1 MESTRKQIVLGILA
15 HVDSGKTTL
24 SEAMLY
30 RAGVTRR
37 LGRVDHKDAFL
48 DTDAL
53 EKARGITIFSKQ
65 ALLTAGDT
73 DIALLDT
80 PGHVDF
86 STETER
92 TLQVLDYAVLVVSG
106 TDGVQSHTETLW
118 RLLRRYHVPT
128 FVFVNKMD
136 LPGMERQE
144 LLAQLNRRLGEGFVD
159 FGVEQAGRDEALA
172 LCDENLMDRMLD
184 AGQLQDA
191 DLIPAIARR
200 HVFPCWFGA
209 ALKLEGVDALLDG
222 LDRYTRPAPALEAF
236 GAKVFKVSQDEQGAR
251 LTWLRVTGGEL
262 KVKAQLTGEA
272 DGEPWAE
279 KANQLRL
286 YSGAKY
292 TLAEAIGPGQVC
304 AVTGLTKARP
314 GEGLGAERDS
324 DLPVLEPV
332 LSYQVLLPEG
342 ADVHAALGKLHRLEE
357 EEPQLHVVWN
367 ETLGEIH
374 VQLMGEIQ
382 LEVLKSL
389 LAERYGLEVSF
400 GPGGILYKETITEAM
415 EGVGHYEPLR
425 HYAEVHL
432 LLEPLPRGSGLELA
446 AACPQDM
453 LDGNWQRLVLTH
465 LAEKPHLGVLT
476 GSPITD
482 VRITLVAGRA
492 HLKHTEGGD
501 FRQATY
507 RAVRQGLMEAE
518 SILLEP
524 WYDFRLELPPEQV
537 GRALSDLQRMGGQ
550 AGTPETAGA
559 LSVLTGSAP
568 VAGLRDYGREV
579 AAYTRGRGRLS
590 CTAGGYAP
598 CHNADEVIAALGY
611 DPERDVDNPA
621 DSVFCAHG
629 AGYNVKWSEVKAHAH
644 VGSGLRLGA
653 EPPPPEEAA
662 PVRPRSVS
670 YAASLEQDK
679 ELQAIFERT
688 YGKVERGAFRPQ
700 PKPARTSLDDRK
712 YSIQAQKQGPEYLLA
727 DGYNLI
733 FAWEELKAVARDNLD
748 AARQMLME
756 VLSNYQGF
764 KQNIVI
770 LVFDAYRVPRSVQDV
785 TKYHNIYVV
794 YTKEAETADTYIER
808 ATYEIGRHHRVR
820 VATSDG
826 AEQLI
831 ILGHGALRLSAS
843 AFKAEVEQATG
854 QISAILAANNRSAPS
869 QPVAAALERAR
880 RRQEDKP

>member
-73 DIALLDT
+73 DITLLDT

-159 FGVEQAGRDEALA
+159 FGAEQADRDEALA

-272 DGEPWAE
+272 DGELWAE

-292 TLAEAIGPGQVC
+292 TLTEAIGPGQVC

-382 LEVLKSL
+382 LEVLRSL
-389 LAERYGLEVSF
+389 LAERFGLEVEF
-400 GPGGILYKETITEAM
+400 GPGGILYKETITEPM

-432 LLEPLPRGSGLELA
+432 KLEPLPRGSGMQFA
-446 AACPQDM
+446 ADCREEV
-453 LDGNWQRLVLTH
+453 LDKNWQRLVLTH
-465 LAEKPHLGVLT
+465 LEEKQHLGVLT
-476 GSPITD
+476 GSPLTD
-482 VRITLVAGRA
+482 VKITLIAGRA

-507 RAVRQGLMEAE
+507 RAVRQGLMLAK
-518 SILLEP
+518 SQLLEP
-524 WYDFRLELPPEQV
+524 WYAFRLEVPAENIGRAMSDIQRMEGAFDPPES
-537 GRALSDLQRMGGQ
+537 GE
-550 AGTPETAGA
+550 ETA
-559 LSVLTGSAP
+559 VLTGFAP
-568 VAGLRDYGREV
+568 VSTMRSYPMEV
-579 AAYTRGRGRLS
+579 VSYTRGRGHLS
-590 CTAGGYAP
+590 LTLDGYRP
-598 CHNADEVIAALGY
+598 CHNAQEVIAAIGY
-611 DPERDVDNPA
+611 EPEHDLDNPA

-629 AGYNVKWSEVKAHAH
+629 AGFVVPWDQVRSHMH
-644 VGSGLRLGA
+644 VDSGWGKSTR
-653 EPPPPEEAA
+653 PEQEAA
-662 PVRPRSVS
+662 VPQRRAMA
-670 YAASLEQDK
+670 YRATLEEDA
-679 ELQAIFERT
+679 ELLKIFERT
-688 YGKVERGAFRPQ
+688 YGPIKRDPLAAFRPV
-700 PKPARTSLDDRK
+700 
-712 YSIQAQKQGPEYLLA
+712 QKRERPDFAAEQWEIAPEYLLV
-727 DGYNLI
+727 DGYNII
-733 FAWEELKAVARDNLD
+733 FAWDELNALSKESLD
-748 AARQMLME
+748 AARHKLMDI
-756 VLSNYQGF
+756 LCNYQGF
-764 KQNIVI
+764 QKCVLI
-770 LVFDAYRVPRSVQDV
+770 LVFDAYRVPGSPGSIEQ
-785 TKYHNIYVV
+785 YHNIHVV
-794 YTKEAETADTYIER
+794 YTKEAETADMFIER
-808 ATYEIGRHHRVR
+808 VTHEIGRNRRVR

-826 AEQLI
+826 MEQII
-831 ILGHGALRLSAS
+831 ILGHGALR
-843 AFKAEVEQATG
+843 
-854 QISAILAANNRSAPS
+854 ISARMFHEEVKNVEKQIR
-869 QPVAAALERAR
+869 ALVQGEA
-880 RRQEDKP
+880 

>member
-73 DIALLDT
+73 DITLLDT

-159 FGVEQAGRDEALA
+159 FGAEQADRDEALA

-200 HVFPCWFGA
+200 HAFPCWFGA

-292 TLAEAIGPGQVC
+292 TLTEAIGPGQVC

-342 ADVHAALGKLHRLEE
+342 ADMHAALGKLHRLEE

-367 ETLGEIH
+367 ETLGEIR

-382 LEVLKSL
+382 LEVLRSL
-389 LAERYGLEVSF
+389 LAERFGLEVEF
-400 GPGGILYKETITEAM
+400 GPGGILYKETITEPM

-432 LLEPLPRGSGLELA
+432 KLEPLPRGSGMQFA
-446 AACPQDM
+446 ADCREEV
-453 LDGNWQRLVLTH
+453 LDKNWQRLVLTH
-465 LAEKPHLGVLT
+465 LEEKQHLGVLT
-476 GSPITD
+476 GSPLTD
-482 VRITLVAGRA
+482 VKITLIAGRA

-507 RAVRQGLMEAE
+507 RAVRQGLMLAK
-518 SILLEP
+518 SQLLEP
-524 WYDFRLELPPEQV
+524 WYAFRLEVPAENIGRAMSDIQRMEGTFDPPES
-537 GRALSDLQRMGGQ
+537 GE
-550 AGTPETAGA
+550 ETA
-559 LSVLTGSAP
+559 VLTGFAP
-568 VAGLRDYGREV
+568 VSTMRSYPMEV
-579 AAYTRGRGRLS
+579 VSYTRGRGHLS
-590 CTAGGYAP
+590 LTLDGYRP
-598 CHNADEVIAALGY
+598 CHNAQEVIAAIGY
-611 DPERDVDNPA
+611 EPEHDLDNPA

-629 AGYNVKWSEVKAHAH
+629 AGFVVPWDQVRSHMH
-644 VGSGLRLGA
+644 VDSGWGKSTR
-653 EPPPPEEAA
+653 PEQEAA
-662 PVRPRSVS
+662 VPQRRAMA
-670 YAASLEQDK
+670 YRATLEEDA
-679 ELQAIFERT
+679 ELLKIFERT
-688 YGKVERGAFRPQ
+688 YGPIKRDPLAAFRPV
-700 PKPARTSLDDRK
+700 
-712 YSIQAQKQGPEYLLA
+712 QKRERPDFAAEQWEIAPEYLLV
-727 DGYNLI
+727 DGYNII
-733 FAWEELKAVARDNLD
+733 FAWDELNALSKESLD
-748 AARQMLME
+748 AARHKLMDI
-756 VLSNYQGF
+756 LCNYQGF
-764 KQNIVI
+764 QKCVLI
-770 LVFDAYRVPRSVQDV
+770 LVFDAYRVPGSPGSIEQ
-785 TKYHNIYVV
+785 YHNIHVV
-794 YTKEAETADTYIER
+794 YTKEAETADMFIER
-808 ATYEIGRHHRVR
+808 VTHEIGRNRRVR

-826 AEQLI
+826 MEQII
-831 ILGHGALRLSAS
+831 ILGHGALRVSARM
-843 AFKAEVEQATG
+843 FHEEVQNVEKH
-854 QISAILAANNRSAPS
+854 IR
-869 QPVAAALERAR
+869 ALVQGEA
-880 RRQEDKP
+880 

>member
-73 DIALLDT
+73 DITLLDT

-118 RLLRRYHVPT
+118 RLLRRYRVPT

-159 FGVEQAGRDEALA
+159 FGAEQADRDEALA

-292 TLAEAIGPGQVC
+292 TLTEAIGPGQVC

-382 LEVLKSL
+382 LEVLRSL
-389 LAERYGLEVSF
+389 LAERFGLEVEF
-400 GPGGILYKETITEAM
+400 GPGGILYKETITEPM

-432 LLEPLPRGSGLELA
+432 KLEPLPRGSGMQFA
-446 AACPQDM
+446 ADCREEV
-453 LDGNWQRLVLTH
+453 LDKNWQRLVLTH
-465 LAEKPHLGVLT
+465 LEEKQHLGVLT
-476 GSPITD
+476 GSPLTD
-482 VRITLVAGRA
+482 VKITLIAGRA

-507 RAVRQGLMEAE
+507 RAVRQGLMLAK
-518 SILLEP
+518 SQLLEP
-524 WYDFRLELPPEQV
+524 WYAFRLEVPAENIGRAMSDIQRMEGTFDPPES
-537 GRALSDLQRMGGQ
+537 GE
-550 AGTPETAGA
+550 ETA
-559 LSVLTGSAP
+559 VLTGFAP
-568 VAGLRDYGREV
+568 VSTMRSYPMEV
-579 AAYTRGRGRLS
+579 VSYTRGRGHLS
-590 CTAGGYAP
+590 LTLDGYRP
-598 CHNADEVIAALGY
+598 CHNAQEVIAAISY
-611 DPERDVDNPA
+611 EPEHDLDNPA

-629 AGYNVKWSEVKAHAH
+629 AGFVVPWDQVRSHMH
-644 VGSGLRLGA
+644 VDSGWGKSTR
-653 EPPPPEEAA
+653 PEQEAA
-662 PVRPRSVS
+662 VPQRRAMA
-670 YAASLEQDK
+670 YRATLEEDA
-679 ELQAIFERT
+679 ELLKIFERT
-688 YGKVERGAFRPQ
+688 YGPIKRDPLAAFRPV
-700 PKPARTSLDDRK
+700 
-712 YSIQAQKQGPEYLLA
+712 QKRERPDFAAEQWEIAPEYLLV
-727 DGYNLI
+727 DGYNII
-733 FAWEELKAVARDNLD
+733 FAWDELNALSKESLD
-748 AARQMLME
+748 AARHKLMDI
-756 VLSNYQGF
+756 LCNYQGF
-764 KQNIVI
+764 QKCVLI
-770 LVFDAYRVPRSVQDV
+770 LVFDAYRVPGSPGSIEQ
-785 TKYHNIYVV
+785 YHNIHVV
-794 YTKEAETADTYIER
+794 YTKEAETADMFIER
-808 ATYEIGRHHRVR
+808 VTHEIGRNRRVR

-826 AEQLI
+826 MEQII
-831 ILGHGALRLSAS
+831 ILGHGALRVSARM
-843 AFKAEVEQATG
+843 FHEEVQNVEK
-854 QISAILAANNRSAPS
+854 QIR
-869 QPVAAALERAR
+869 ALVQGEA
-880 RRQEDKP
+880 

>member
-73 DIALLDT
+73 DITLLDT

-159 FGVEQAGRDEALA
+159 FGAEQADRDEALA

-342 ADVHAALGKLHRLEE
+342 TDVHAALGKLHRLEE

-382 LEVLKSL
+382 LEVLRSL
-389 LAERYGLEVSF
+389 LAERFGLAVEF
-400 GPGGILYKETITEAM
+400 GPGGILYKETITEPM

-432 LLEPLPRGSGLELA
+432 KLEPLPRGSGMQFA
-446 AACPQDM
+446 ADCREEV
-453 LDGNWQRLVLTH
+453 LDKNWQRLVLTH
-465 LAEKPHLGVLT
+465 LEEKQHLGVLT
-476 GSPITD
+476 GSPLTD
-482 VRITLVAGRA
+482 VKITLIAGRA

-507 RAVRQGLMEAE
+507 RAVRQGLMLAK
-518 SILLEP
+518 SQLLEP
-524 WYDFRLELPPEQV
+524 WYAFRLEVPAENIGRAMSDIQRMEGAFDPPES
-537 GRALSDLQRMGGQ
+537 GE
-550 AGTPETAGA
+550 ETA
-559 LSVLTGSAP
+559 VLTGFAP
-568 VAGLRDYGREV
+568 VSTMRSYPMEV
-579 AAYTRGRGRLS
+579 VSYTRGRGHLS
-590 CTAGGYAP
+590 LTLDGYRP
-598 CHNADEVIAALGY
+598 CHNAQEVIAAIGY
-611 DPERDVDNPA
+611 EPEHDLDNPA

-629 AGYNVKWSEVKAHAH
+629 AGFVVPWDQVRSHMH
-644 VGSGLRLGA
+644 VDSGWGKSTR
-653 EPPPPEEAA
+653 PEQEAA
-662 PVRPRSVS
+662 VPQRRAMA
-670 YAASLEQDK
+670 YRATLEEDA
-679 ELQAIFERT
+679 ELLKIFERT
-688 YGKVERGAFRPQ
+688 YGPIKRDPLAAFRPV
-700 PKPARTSLDDRK
+700 
-712 YSIQAQKQGPEYLLA
+712 QKRERPDFAAEQWEIAPEYLLV
-727 DGYNLI
+727 DGYNII
-733 FAWEELKAVARDNLD
+733 FAWDELNALSKESLD
-748 AARQMLME
+748 AARHKLMDI
-756 VLSNYQGF
+756 LCNYQGF
-764 KQNIVI
+764 QKCVLI
-770 LVFDAYRVPRSVQDV
+770 LVFDAYRVPGSPGSIEQ
-785 TKYHNIYVV
+785 YHNIHVV
-794 YTKEAETADTYIER
+794 YTKEAETADMFIER
-808 ATYEIGRHHRVR
+808 VTHEIGRNRRVR

-826 AEQLI
+826 MEQII
-831 ILGHGALRLSAS
+831 ILGHGALRVSARM
-843 AFKAEVEQATG
+843 FHEEVQNVEK
-854 QISAILAANNRSAPS
+854 QIR
-869 QPVAAALERAR
+869 ALVQGEA
-880 RRQEDKP
+880 

>member
-73 DIALLDT
+73 DITLLDT

-159 FGVEQAGRDEALA
+159 FGAEQADRDEALA

-184 AGQLQDA
+184 AGQLQDS

-292 TLAEAIGPGQVC
+292 TLTEAIGPGQVC

-382 LEVLKSL
+382 LEVLRSL
-389 LAERYGLEVSF
+389 LAERFGLEVEF
-400 GPGGILYKETITEAM
+400 GPGGILYKETITEPM

-432 LLEPLPRGSGLELA
+432 KLEPLPRGSGMQFA
-446 AACPQDM
+446 ADCREEV
-453 LDGNWQRLVLTH
+453 LDKNWQRLVLTH
-465 LAEKPHLGVLT
+465 LEEKQHLGVLT
-476 GSPITD
+476 GSPLTD
-482 VRITLVAGRA
+482 VKITLIAGRA

-507 RAVRQGLMEAE
+507 RAVRQGLMLAK
-518 SILLEP
+518 SQLLEP
-524 WYDFRLELPPEQV
+524 WYAFRLEVPAENIGRAMSDIQRMEGTFDPPES
-537 GRALSDLQRMGGQ
+537 GE
-550 AGTPETAGA
+550 ETA
-559 LSVLTGSAP
+559 VLTGFAP
-568 VAGLRDYGREV
+568 VSTMRSYPMEV
-579 AAYTRGRGRLS
+579 VSYTRGRGHLS
-590 CTAGGYAP
+590 LTLDGYRP
-598 CHNADEVIAALGY
+598 CHNAQEVIAAIGY
-611 DPERDVDNPA
+611 EPEHDLDNPA

-629 AGYNVKWSEVKAHAH
+629 AGFVVPWDQVRSHMH
-644 VGSGLRLGA
+644 VDSGWGKSTR
-653 EPPPPEEAA
+653 PEQEAA
-662 PVRPRSVS
+662 VPQRRAMA
-670 YAASLEQDK
+670 YRATLEEDA
-679 ELQAIFERT
+679 ELLKIFERT
-688 YGKVERGAFRPQ
+688 YGPIKRDPLAAFRPV
-700 PKPARTSLDDRK
+700 
-712 YSIQAQKQGPEYLLA
+712 QKRERPDFAAEQWEIAPEYLLV
-727 DGYNLI
+727 DGYNII
-733 FAWEELKAVARDNLD
+733 FAWDELNALSRESLD
-748 AARQMLME
+748 AARHKLMDI
-756 VLSNYQGF
+756 LCNYQGF
-764 KQNIVI
+764 QKCVLI
-770 LVFDAYRVPRSVQDV
+770 LVFDAYRVPGSPGSIEQ
-785 TKYHNIYVV
+785 YHNIHVV
-794 YTKEAETADTYIER
+794 YTKEAETADMFIER
-808 ATYEIGRHHRVR
+808 VTHEIGRNRRVR

-826 AEQLI
+826 MEQII
-831 ILGHGALRLSAS
+831 ILGHGALRVSARM
-843 AFKAEVEQATG
+843 FHEEVQNVEK
-854 QISAILAANNRSAPS
+854 QIR
-869 QPVAAALERAR
+869 ALVQGEA
-880 RRQEDKP
+880 

>member
-73 DIALLDT
+73 DITLLDT

-159 FGVEQAGRDEALA
+159 FGAEQADRDEALA

-236 GAKVFKVSQDEQGAR
+236 GAKVFKVSQDEQGTR

-292 TLAEAIGPGQVC
+292 TLTEAIGPGQVC
-304 AVTGLTKARP
+304 AVTGMTKARP

-382 LEVLKSL
+382 LEVLRSL
-389 LAERYGLEVSF
+389 LAERFGLEVEF
-400 GPGGILYKETITEAM
+400 GPGGILYKETITEPM

-432 LLEPLPRGSGLELA
+432 KLEPLPRGSGMQFA
-446 AACPQDM
+446 ADCREEV
-453 LDGNWQRLVLTH
+453 LDKNWQRLVLTH
-465 LAEKPHLGVLT
+465 LEEKQHLGVLT
-476 GSPITD
+476 GSPLTD
-482 VRITLVAGRA
+482 VKITLIAGRA

-507 RAVRQGLMEAE
+507 RAVRQGLMLAK
-518 SILLEP
+518 SQLLEP
-524 WYDFRLELPPEQV
+524 WYAFRLEVPAENIGRAMSDIQRMEGTFDPPES
-537 GRALSDLQRMGGQ
+537 GE
-550 AGTPETAGA
+550 ETA
-559 LSVLTGSAP
+559 VLTGFAP
-568 VAGLRDYGREV
+568 VSTMRSYPMEV
-579 AAYTRGRGRLS
+579 VSYTRGRGHLS
-590 CTAGGYAP
+590 LTLDGYRP
-598 CHNADEVIAALGY
+598 CHNAQEVIAAIGY
-611 DPERDVDNPA
+611 EPEHDLDNPA

-629 AGYNVKWSEVKAHAH
+629 AGFVVPWDQVRSHMH
-644 VGSGLRLGA
+644 VDSGWGKSTR
-653 EPPPPEEAA
+653 PEQEAA
-662 PVRPRSVS
+662 VPQRRAMA
-670 YAASLEQDK
+670 YRATLEEDA
-679 ELQAIFERT
+679 ELLKIFERT
-688 YGKVERGAFRPQ
+688 YGPIKRDPLAAFRPV
-700 PKPARTSLDDRK
+700 
-712 YSIQAQKQGPEYLLA
+712 QKRERPDFAAEQWEIAPEYLLV
-727 DGYNLI
+727 DGYNII
-733 FAWEELKAVARDNLD
+733 FAWDELNALSKESLD
-748 AARQMLME
+748 AARHKLMDI
-756 VLSNYQGF
+756 LCNYQGF
-764 KQNIVI
+764 QKCVLI
-770 LVFDAYRVPRSVQDV
+770 LVFDAYRVPGSPGSIEQ
-785 TKYHNIYVV
+785 YHNIHVV
-794 YTKEAETADTYIER
+794 YTKEAETADMFIER
-808 ATYEIGRHHRVR
+808 VTHEIGRNRRVR

-826 AEQLI
+826 MEQII
-831 ILGHGALRLSAS
+831 ILGHGALRVSARM
-843 AFKAEVEQATG
+843 FHEEVQNVEK
-854 QISAILAANNRSAPS
+854 QIR
-869 QPVAAALERAR
+869 ALVQGEA
-880 RRQEDKP
+880 

>member
-30 RAGVTRR
+30 RAGATRR

-73 DIALLDT
+73 DITLLDT

-159 FGVEQAGRDEALA
+159 FGAEQADRDEALA

-292 TLAEAIGPGQVC
+292 TLTEAIGPGQVC

-382 LEVLKSL
+382 LEVLRSL
-389 LAERYGLEVSF
+389 LAERFGLEVEF
-400 GPGGILYKETITEAM
+400 GPGGILYKETITEPM

-432 LLEPLPRGSGLELA
+432 KLEPLPRGSGMQFA
-446 AACPQDM
+446 ADCREEV
-453 LDGNWQRLVLTH
+453 LDKNWQRLVLTH
-465 LAEKPHLGVLT
+465 LEEKQHLGVLT
-476 GSPITD
+476 GSPLTD
-482 VRITLVAGRA
+482 VKITLIAGRA

-507 RAVRQGLMEAE
+507 RAVRQGLMLAK
-518 SILLEP
+518 SQLLEP
-524 WYDFRLELPPEQV
+524 WYTFRLEVPAENIGRAMSDIQRMEGTFDPPES
-537 GRALSDLQRMGGQ
+537 GE
-550 AGTPETAGA
+550 ETA
-559 LSVLTGSAP
+559 VLTGFAP
-568 VAGLRDYGREV
+568 VSTMRSYPMEV
-579 AAYTRGRGRLS
+579 VSYTRGRGHLS
-590 CTAGGYAP
+590 LTLDGYRP
-598 CHNADEVIAALGY
+598 CHNAQEVIAAIGY
-611 DPERDVDNPA
+611 EPEHDLDNPA

-629 AGYNVKWSEVKAHAH
+629 AGFVVPWDQVRSHMH
-644 VGSGLRLGA
+644 VDSGWGKSTR
-653 EPPPPEEAA
+653 PEQEAA
-662 PVRPRSVS
+662 VPQRRAMA
-670 YAASLEQDK
+670 YRATLEEDA
-679 ELQAIFERT
+679 ELLKIFERT
-688 YGKVERGAFRPQ
+688 YGPIKRDPLAAFRPV
-700 PKPARTSLDDRK
+700 
-712 YSIQAQKQGPEYLLA
+712 QKRERPDFAAEQWEIAPEYLLV
-727 DGYNLI
+727 DGYNII
-733 FAWEELKAVARDNLD
+733 FAWDELNALSKESLD
-748 AARQMLME
+748 AARHKLMDI
-756 VLSNYQGF
+756 LCNYQGF
-764 KQNIVI
+764 QKCVLI
-770 LVFDAYRVPRSVQDV
+770 LVFDAYRVPGSPGSIEQ
-785 TKYHNIYVV
+785 YHNIHVV
-794 YTKEAETADTYIER
+794 YTKEAETADMFIER
-808 ATYEIGRHHRVR
+808 VTHEIGRNRRVR

-826 AEQLI
+826 MEQII
-831 ILGHGALRLSAS
+831 ILGHGALRVSARM
-843 AFKAEVEQATG
+843 FHEEVQNVEK
-854 QISAILAANNRSAPS
+854 QIR
-869 QPVAAALERAR
+869 ALVQGEA
-880 RRQEDKP
+880 

>member
-73 DIALLDT
+73 DITLLDT

-159 FGVEQAGRDEALA
+159 FGAEQADRDEALA

-236 GAKVFKVSQDEQGAR
+236 GAKVFKVSQDEQGTR

-382 LEVLKSL
+382 LEVLRSL
-389 LAERYGLEVSF
+389 LAERFGLEVEF
-400 GPGGILYKETITEAM
+400 GPGGILYKETITEPM

-432 LLEPLPRGSGLELA
+432 KLEPLPRGSGMQFA
-446 AACPQDM
+446 ADCREEV
-453 LDGNWQRLVLTH
+453 LDKNWQRLVLTH
-465 LAEKPHLGVLT
+465 LEEKQHLGVLT
-476 GSPITD
+476 GSPLTD
-482 VRITLVAGRA
+482 VKITLIAGRA

-507 RAVRQGLMEAE
+507 RAVRQGLMLAK
-518 SILLEP
+518 SQLLEP
-524 WYDFRLELPPEQV
+524 WYAFRLEVPAENIGRAMSDIQRMEGTFDPPES
-537 GRALSDLQRMGGQ
+537 GE
-550 AGTPETAGA
+550 ETA
-559 LSVLTGSAP
+559 VLTGFAP
-568 VAGLRDYGREV
+568 VSTMRSYPMEV
-579 AAYTRGRGRLS
+579 VSYTRGRGHLS
-590 CTAGGYAP
+590 LTLDGYRP
-598 CHNADEVIAALGY
+598 CHNAQEVIAAIGY
-611 DPERDVDNPA
+611 EPEHDLDNPA

-629 AGYNVKWSEVKAHAH
+629 AGFVVPWDQVRSHMHVDSGWSK
-644 VGSGLRLGA
+644 STR
-653 EPPPPEEAA
+653 PEQEAA
-662 PVRPRSVS
+662 VPQRRAMA
-670 YAASLEQDK
+670 YRATLEEDA
-679 ELQAIFERT
+679 ELLKIFERT
-688 YGKVERGAFRPQ
+688 YGPIKRDPLAAFRPV
-700 PKPARTSLDDRK
+700 
-712 YSIQAQKQGPEYLLA
+712 QKRERPDFAAEQWEIAPEYLLV
-727 DGYNLI
+727 DGYNII
-733 FAWEELKAVARDNLD
+733 FAWDELNALSKESLD
-748 AARQMLME
+748 AARHKLMDI
-756 VLSNYQGF
+756 LCNYQGF
-764 KQNIVI
+764 QKCVLI
-770 LVFDAYRVPRSVQDV
+770 LVFDAYRVPGSPGSIEQ
-785 TKYHNIYVV
+785 YHNIHVV
-794 YTKEAETADTYIER
+794 YTKEAETADMFIER
-808 ATYEIGRHHRVR
+808 VTHEIGRNRRVR

-826 AEQLI
+826 MEQII
-831 ILGHGALRLSAS
+831 ILGHGALRVSARM
-843 AFKAEVEQATG
+843 FHEEVQNVEK
-854 QISAILAANNRSAPS
+854 QIR
-869 QPVAAALERAR
+869 ALVQGEA
-880 RRQEDKP
+880 

>member
-73 DIALLDT
+73 DITLLDT

-159 FGVEQAGRDEALA
+159 FGAEQADRDEALA

-382 LEVLKSL
+382 LEVLRSL
-389 LAERYGLEVSF
+389 LAERFGLAVEF
-400 GPGGILYKETITEAM
+400 GPGGILYKETITEPM

-432 LLEPLPRGSGLELA
+432 KLEPLPRGSGMQFA
-446 AACPQDM
+446 ADCREEV
-453 LDGNWQRLVLTH
+453 LDKNWQRLVLTH
-465 LAEKPHLGVLT
+465 LEEKQHLGVLT
-476 GSPITD
+476 GSPLTD
-482 VRITLVAGRA
+482 VKITLIAGRA

-507 RAVRQGLMEAE
+507 RAVRQGLMLAK
-518 SILLEP
+518 SQLLEP
-524 WYDFRLELPPEQV
+524 WYAFRLEVPAENIGRAMSDIQRMEGTFDPPES
-537 GRALSDLQRMGGQ
+537 GE
-550 AGTPETAGA
+550 ETA
-559 LSVLTGSAP
+559 VLTGFAP
-568 VAGLRDYGREV
+568 VSTMRSYPMEV
-579 AAYTRGRGRLS
+579 VSYTRGRGHLS
-590 CTAGGYAP
+590 LTLDGYRP
-598 CHNADEVIAALGY
+598 CHNAQEVIAAIGY
-611 DPERDVDNPA
+611 EPEHDLDNPA

-629 AGYNVKWSEVKAHAH
+629 AGFVVPWDQVRSHMHVDSGWGKSTRPEQKAA
-644 VGSGLRLGA
+644 VPQRRAMAYRATLEEDA
-653 EPPPPEEAA
+653 E
-662 PVRPRSVS
+662 
-670 YAASLEQDK
+670 LLK
-679 ELQAIFERT
+679 IFERT
-688 YGKVERGAFRPQ
+688 YGPIKRDPLAAFRPV
-700 PKPARTSLDDRK
+700 
-712 YSIQAQKQGPEYLLA
+712 QKRERPDFAAEQWEIAPEYLLV
-727 DGYNLI
+727 DGYNII
-733 FAWEELKAVARDNLD
+733 FAWDELNALSKESLD
-748 AARQMLME
+748 AARHKLMDI
-756 VLSNYQGF
+756 LCNYQGF
-764 KQNIVI
+764 QKCVLI
-770 LVFDAYRVPRSVQDV
+770 LVFDAYRVPGSPGSIEQ
-785 TKYHNIYVV
+785 YHNIHVV
-794 YTKEAETADTYIER
+794 YTKEAETADMFIER
-808 ATYEIGRHHRVR
+808 VTHEIGRNRRVR

-826 AEQLI
+826 MEQII
-831 ILGHGALRLSAS
+831 ILGHGALRVSARM
-843 AFKAEVEQATG
+843 FQEEVRTVEK
-854 QISAILAANNRSAPS
+854 QIRELVQGEA
-869 QPVAAALERAR
+869 
-880 RRQEDKP
+880 

>member
-73 DIALLDT
+73 DITLLDT

-159 FGVEQAGRDEALA
+159 FGAEQADRDEALA

-236 GAKVFKVSQDEQGAR
+236 GAKVFKVSQDEQGVR

-382 LEVLKSL
+382 LEVLRSL
-389 LAERYGLEVSF
+389 LAERFGLAVEF
-400 GPGGILYKETITEAM
+400 GPGGILYKETITEPM

-432 LLEPLPRGSGLELA
+432 KLEPLPRGSGMQFA
-446 AACPQDM
+446 ADCREEV
-453 LDGNWQRLVLTH
+453 LDKNWQRLVLTH
-465 LAEKPHLGVLT
+465 LEEKQHLGVLT
-476 GSPITD
+476 GSPLTD
-482 VRITLVAGRA
+482 VKITLIAGRA

-507 RAVRQGLMEAE
+507 RAVRQGLMLAK
-518 SILLEP
+518 SHLLEP
-524 WYDFRLELPPEQV
+524 WYAFRLEVPAENIGRAMSDIQRMEGSFDPPES
-537 GRALSDLQRMGGQ
+537 GE
-550 AGTPETAGA
+550 ETA
-559 LSVLTGSAP
+559 VLTGFAP
-568 VAGLRDYGREV
+568 VSTMRSYPMEV
-579 AAYTRGRGRLS
+579 VSYTRGRGHLS
-590 CTAGGYAP
+590 LTLDGYRP
-598 CHNADEVIAALGY
+598 CHNAQEVIAAIGY
-611 DPERDVDNPA
+611 EPEHDLDNPA

-629 AGYNVKWSEVKAHAH
+629 AGFVVPWDQVRSHMH
-644 VGSGLRLGA
+644 VDSGWGKSTR
-653 EPPPPEEAA
+653 PEQEAA
-662 PVRPRSVS
+662 VPQRRAMA
-670 YAASLEQDK
+670 YRATLEEDA
-679 ELQAIFERT
+679 ELLKIFERT
-688 YGKVERGAFRPQ
+688 YGPIKRDPLAAFRPV
-700 PKPARTSLDDRK
+700 
-712 YSIQAQKQGPEYLLA
+712 QKRERPDFAAEQWEIAPEYLLV
-727 DGYNLI
+727 DGYNII
-733 FAWEELKAVARDNLD
+733 FAWDELNALSKESLD
-748 AARQMLME
+748 AARHKLMDI
-756 VLSNYQGF
+756 LCNYQGYQ
-764 KQNIVI
+764 KCVLI
-770 LVFDAYRVPRSVQDV
+770 LVFDAYRVPGSPGSIEQ
-785 TKYHNIYVV
+785 YHNIHVV
-794 YTKEAETADTYIER
+794 YTKEAETADMFIER
-808 ATYEIGRHHRVR
+808 VTHEIGRNRRVR

-826 AEQLI
+826 MEQII
-831 ILGHGALRLSAS
+831 ILGHGALRVSARM
-843 AFKAEVEQATG
+843 FHEEVQNVEK
-854 QISAILAANNRSAPS
+854 QIR
-869 QPVAAALERAR
+869 ALVQGEA
-880 RRQEDKP
+880 

>member
-73 DIALLDT
+73 DITLLDT

-159 FGVEQAGRDEALA
+159 FGATQADRDEALA

-184 AGQLQDA
+184 AGLLQDA

-236 GAKVFKVSQDEQGAR
+236 GAKVFKVSQDEQGTR

-292 TLAEAIGPGQVC
+292 TLTEAIGPGQVC

-342 ADVHAALGKLHRLEE
+342 ADMHAALGKLHRLEE

-367 ETLGEIH
+367 EALGEIH

-382 LEVLKSL
+382 LEVLRSL
-389 LAERYGLEVSF
+389 LAERFGLAVEF
-400 GPGGILYKETITEAM
+400 GPGGILYKETITEPM

-432 LLEPLPRGSGLELA
+432 KLEPLPRGSGMQFA
-446 AACPQDM
+446 ADCREEV
-453 LDGNWQRLVLTH
+453 LDKNWQRLVLTH
-465 LAEKPHLGVLT
+465 LEEKQHLGVLT
-476 GSPITD
+476 GSPLTD
-482 VRITLVAGRA
+482 VKITLIAGRA

-507 RAVRQGLMEAE
+507 RAVRQGLMLAK
-518 SILLEP
+518 SQLLEP
-524 WYDFRLELPPEQV
+524 WYAFRLEVPAENIGRAMSDIQRMEGTFDPPES
-537 GRALSDLQRMGGQ
+537 GE
-550 AGTPETAGA
+550 ETA
-559 LSVLTGSAP
+559 VLTGFAP
-568 VAGLRDYGREV
+568 VSTMRSYPMEV
-579 AAYTRGRGRLS
+579 VSYTRGRGHLS
-590 CTAGGYAP
+590 LTLDGYRP
-598 CHNADEVIAALGY
+598 CHNAQEVIAAIGY
-611 DPERDVDNPA
+611 EPEHDLDNPA

-629 AGYNVKWSEVKAHAH
+629 AGFVVPWDQVRSHMH
-644 VGSGLRLGA
+644 VDSGWGKSTRPEQETAVPQRRAMAYRATLEEDA
-653 EPPPPEEAA
+653 E
-662 PVRPRSVS
+662 
-670 YAASLEQDK
+670 LLK
-679 ELQAIFERT
+679 IFERT
-688 YGKVERGAFRPQ
+688 YGPIKRDPLAAFRPV
-700 PKPARTSLDDRK
+700 
-712 YSIQAQKQGPEYLLA
+712 QKRERPDFAAEQWEIAPEYLLV
-727 DGYNLI
+727 DGYNII
-733 FAWEELKAVARDNLD
+733 FAWDELNALSKESLD
-748 AARQMLME
+748 AARHKLMDI
-756 VLSNYQGF
+756 LCNYQGF
-764 KQNIVI
+764 QKCVLI
-770 LVFDAYRVPRSVQDV
+770 LVFDAYRVPGSPGSIEQ
-785 TKYHNIYVV
+785 YHNIHVV
-794 YTKEAETADTYIER
+794 YTKEAETADMFIER
-808 ATYEIGRHHRVR
+808 VTHEIGRNRRVR

-826 AEQLI
+826 MEQII
-831 ILGHGALRLSAS
+831 ILGHGALRVSARM
-843 AFKAEVEQATG
+843 FHEEVQNVEK
-854 QISAILAANNRSAPS
+854 QIR
-869 QPVAAALERAR
+869 ALVQGEA
-880 RRQEDKP
+880 

>member
-73 DIALLDT
+73 DITLLDT

-118 RLLRRYHVPT
+118 RLLRRYRVPT

-159 FGVEQAGRDEALA
+159 FGAEQADRDEALA

-272 DGEPWAE
+272 DGELWAE

-292 TLAEAIGPGQVC
+292 TLTEAIGPGQVC

-382 LEVLKSL
+382 LEVLRSL
-389 LAERYGLEVSF
+389 LAERFGLAVEF
-400 GPGGILYKETITEAM
+400 GPGGILYKETITEPM

-432 LLEPLPRGSGLELA
+432 KLEPLPRGSGMQFA
-446 AACPQDM
+446 ADCREEV
-453 LDGNWQRLVLTH
+453 LDKNWQRLVLTH
-465 LAEKPHLGVLT
+465 LEEKQHLGVLT
-476 GSPITD
+476 GSPLTD
-482 VRITLVAGRA
+482 VKITLIAGRA

-507 RAVRQGLMEAE
+507 RAVRQGLMLAK
-518 SILLEP
+518 SQLLEP
-524 WYDFRLELPPEQV
+524 WYAFRLEVPAENIGRAMSDIQRMEGTFDPPES
-537 GRALSDLQRMGGQ
+537 GE
-550 AGTPETAGA
+550 ETA
-559 LSVLTGSAP
+559 VLTGFAP
-568 VAGLRDYGREV
+568 VSTMRSYPMEV
-579 AAYTRGRGRLS
+579 VSYTRGRGHLS
-590 CTAGGYAP
+590 LTLDGYRP
-598 CHNADEVIAALGY
+598 CHNAQEVIAAIGY
-611 DPERDVDNPA
+611 EPEHDLDNPA

-629 AGYNVKWSEVKAHAH
+629 AGFVVPWDQVRSHMH
-644 VGSGLRLGA
+644 VDSGWGKSTR
-653 EPPPPEEAA
+653 PEQEAA
-662 PVRPRSVS
+662 VPQHRAMAYR
-670 YAASLEQDK
+670 ATLEEDA
-679 ELQAIFERT
+679 ELLKIFERT
-688 YGKVERGAFRPQ
+688 YGPIKRDPLAAFRPV
-700 PKPARTSLDDRK
+700 
-712 YSIQAQKQGPEYLLA
+712 QKRERPDFAAEQWEIAPEYLLV
-727 DGYNLI
+727 DGYNII
-733 FAWEELKAVARDNLD
+733 FAWDELNALSKESLD
-748 AARQMLME
+748 AARHKLMDI
-756 VLSNYQGF
+756 LCNYQGF
-764 KQNIVI
+764 QKCVLI
-770 LVFDAYRVPRSVQDV
+770 LVFDAYRVPGSPGSIEQ
-785 TKYHNIYVV
+785 YHNIHVV
-794 YTKEAETADTYIER
+794 YTKEAETADMFIER
-808 ATYEIGRHHRVR
+808 VTHEIGRNRRVR

-826 AEQLI
+826 MEQII
-831 ILGHGALRLSAS
+831 ILGHGALRVSARM
-843 AFKAEVEQATG
+843 FHEEVQNVEK
-854 QISAILAANNRSAPS
+854 QIR
-869 QPVAAALERAR
+869 ALVQGEA
-880 RRQEDKP
+880 

>member
-73 DIALLDT
+73 DITLLDT

-159 FGVEQAGRDEALA
+159 FGAEQADRDEALA

-367 ETLGEIH
+367 ETLDEIH

-382 LEVLKSL
+382 LEVLRSL
-389 LAERYGLEVSF
+389 LAERFGLEVEF
-400 GPGGILYKETITEAM
+400 GPGGILYKETITEPM

-432 LLEPLPRGSGLELA
+432 KLEPLPRGSGMQFA
-446 AACPQDM
+446 ADCREEV
-453 LDGNWQRLVLTH
+453 LDKNWQRLVLTH
-465 LAEKPHLGVLT
+465 LEEKQHLGVLT
-476 GSPITD
+476 GSPLTD
-482 VRITLVAGRA
+482 VKITLIAGRA

-507 RAVRQGLMEAE
+507 RAVRQGLMLAK
-518 SILLEP
+518 SQLLEP
-524 WYDFRLELPPEQV
+524 WYAFRLEVPAENIGRAMSDIQRMEGTFDPPES
-537 GRALSDLQRMGGQ
+537 GE
-550 AGTPETAGA
+550 ETA
-559 LSVLTGSAP
+559 VLTGFAP
-568 VAGLRDYGREV
+568 VSTMRSYPMEV
-579 AAYTRGRGRLS
+579 VSYTRGRGHLS
-590 CTAGGYAP
+590 LTLDGYRP
-598 CHNADEVIAALGY
+598 CHNAQEVIAAIGY
-611 DPERDVDNPA
+611 EPEHDLDNPA

-629 AGYNVKWSEVKAHAH
+629 AGFVVPWDQVRSHMH
-644 VGSGLRLGA
+644 VDSGWGKSTR
-653 EPPPPEEAA
+653 PEQEAA
-662 PVRPRSVS
+662 VPQRRAMA
-670 YAASLEQDK
+670 YRATLEEDA
-679 ELQAIFERT
+679 ELLKIFERT
-688 YGKVERGAFRPQ
+688 YGPIKRDPLAAFRPV
-700 PKPARTSLDDRK
+700 
-712 YSIQAQKQGPEYLLA
+712 QKRERPDFAAEQWEIAPEYLLV
-727 DGYNLI
+727 DGYNII
-733 FAWEELKAVARDNLD
+733 FSWDELNALSKESLD
-748 AARQMLME
+748 AARHKLMDI
-756 VLSNYQGF
+756 LCNYQGF
-764 KQNIVI
+764 QKCVLI
-770 LVFDAYRVPRSVQDV
+770 LVFDAYRVPGSPGSIEQ
-785 TKYHNIYVV
+785 YHNIHVV
-794 YTKEAETADTYIER
+794 YTKEAETADMFIER
-808 ATYEIGRHHRVR
+808 VTHEIGRNRRVR

-826 AEQLI
+826 MEQII
-831 ILGHGALRLSAS
+831 ILGHGALRVSARM
-843 AFKAEVEQATG
+843 FHEEVQNVEK
-854 QISAILAANNRSAPS
+854 QIR
-869 QPVAAALERAR
+869 ALVQGEA
-880 RRQEDKP
+880 

>member
-73 DIALLDT
+73 DITLLDT

-159 FGVEQAGRDEALA
+159 FGAEQADRDEALA

-272 DGEPWAE
+272 DGESWAE

-292 TLAEAIGPGQVC
+292 TLTEAIGPGQVC

-367 ETLGEIH
+367 EALGEIH

-382 LEVLKSL
+382 LEVLRSL
-389 LAERYGLEVSF
+389 LAERFGLEVEF
-400 GPGGILYKETITEAM
+400 GPGGILYKETITEPM

-432 LLEPLPRGSGLELA
+432 KLEPLPRGSGMQFA
-446 AACPQDM
+446 ADCREEV
-453 LDGNWQRLVLTH
+453 LDKNWQRLVLTH
-465 LAEKPHLGVLT
+465 LEEKQHLGVLT
-476 GSPITD
+476 GSPLTD
-482 VRITLVAGRA
+482 VKITLIAGRA

-507 RAVRQGLMEAE
+507 RAVRQGLMLAK
-518 SILLEP
+518 SQLLEP
-524 WYDFRLELPPEQV
+524 WYAFRLEVPAENIGRAMSDIQRMEGTFDPPES
-537 GRALSDLQRMGGQ
+537 GE
-550 AGTPETAGA
+550 ETA
-559 LSVLTGSAP
+559 VLTGFAP
-568 VAGLRDYGREV
+568 VSTMRSYPMEV
-579 AAYTRGRGRLS
+579 VSYTRGRGHLS
-590 CTAGGYAP
+590 LTLDGYRP
-598 CHNADEVIAALGY
+598 CHNAQEVIAAIGY
-611 DPERDVDNPA
+611 EPEHDLDNPA

-629 AGYNVKWSEVKAHAH
+629 AGFVVPWDQVRSHMH
-644 VGSGLRLGA
+644 VDSGWGKSTR
-653 EPPPPEEAA
+653 PEQEAA
-662 PVRPRSVS
+662 VPQRRAMA
-670 YAASLEQDK
+670 YRATLEEDA
-679 ELQAIFERT
+679 ELLKIFERT
-688 YGKVERGAFRPQ
+688 YGPIKRDPLAAFRPV
-700 PKPARTSLDDRK
+700 
-712 YSIQAQKQGPEYLLA
+712 QKRERPDFAAEQWEIAPEYLLV
-727 DGYNLI
+727 DGYNII
-733 FAWEELKAVARDNLD
+733 FAWDELNALSKESLD
-748 AARQMLME
+748 AARHKLMDI
-756 VLSNYQGF
+756 LCNYQGF
-764 KQNIVI
+764 QKCVLI
-770 LVFDAYRVPRSVQDV
+770 LVFDAYRVPGSPGSIEQ
-785 TKYHNIYVV
+785 YHNIHVV
-794 YTKEAETADTYIER
+794 YTKEAETADMFIER
-808 ATYEIGRHHRVR
+808 VTHEIGRNRRVR

-826 AEQLI
+826 MEQII
-831 ILGHGALRLSAS
+831 ILGHGALRVSARM
-843 AFKAEVEQATG
+843 FHEEVQNVEK
-854 QISAILAANNRSAPS
+854 QIR
-869 QPVAAALERAR
+869 ALVQGEA
-880 RRQEDKP
+880 

>member
-73 DIALLDT
+73 DITLLDT

-159 FGVEQAGRDEALA
+159 FGAEQADRDEALA

-236 GAKVFKVSQDEQGAR
+236 GAKVFKVSQDEQGVR

-382 LEVLKSL
+382 LEVLRSL
-389 LAERYGLEVSF
+389 LAERFGLAVEF
-400 GPGGILYKETITEAM
+400 GPGGILYKETITEPM

-432 LLEPLPRGSGLELA
+432 KLEPLPRGSGMQFA
-446 AACPQDM
+446 ADCREEV
-453 LDGNWQRLVLTH
+453 LDKNWQRLVLTH
-465 LAEKPHLGVLT
+465 LEEKQHLGVLT
-476 GSPITD
+476 GSPLTD
-482 VRITLVAGRA
+482 VKITLIAGRA

-507 RAVRQGLMEAE
+507 RAVRQGLMLAK
-518 SILLEP
+518 SQLLEP
-524 WYDFRLELPPEQV
+524 WYAFRLEVPAENIGRAMSDIQRMEGSFDPPES
-537 GRALSDLQRMGGQ
+537 GE
-550 AGTPETAGA
+550 ETA
-559 LSVLTGSAP
+559 VLTGFAP
-568 VAGLRDYGREV
+568 VSTMRSYPMEV
-579 AAYTRGRGRLS
+579 VSYTRGRGHLS
-590 CTAGGYAP
+590 LTLDGYRP
-598 CHNADEVIAALGY
+598 CHNAQEVIAAIGY
-611 DPERDVDNPA
+611 EPEHDLDNPA

-629 AGYNVKWSEVKAHAH
+629 AGFVVPWDQVRSHMH
-644 VGSGLRLGA
+644 VDSGWGRTTS
-653 EPPPPEEAA
+653 PEQQQAA
-662 PVRPRSVS
+662 PQRRAMA
-670 YAASLEQDK
+670 YRATLEEDA
-679 ELQAIFERT
+679 ELLKIFERT
-688 YGKVERGAFRPQ
+688 YGPIKRDPLAAFRPV
-700 PKPARTSLDDRK
+700 
-712 YSIQAQKQGPEYLLA
+712 QKRERPDFAAEQWEIAPEYLLV
-727 DGYNLI
+727 DGYNII
-733 FAWEELKAVARDNLD
+733 FAWDELNALSKESLD
-748 AARQMLME
+748 AARHKLMDI
-756 VLSNYQGF
+756 LCNYQGYQ
-764 KQNIVI
+764 KCVLI
-770 LVFDAYRVPRSVQDV
+770 LVFDAYRVPGSPGSIEQ
-785 TKYHNIYVV
+785 YHNIHVV
-794 YTKEAETADTYIER
+794 YTKEAETADMFIER
-808 ATYEIGRHHRVR
+808 VTHEIGRNRRVR

-826 AEQLI
+826 MEQII
-831 ILGHGALRLSAS
+831 ILGHGALRVSARM
-843 AFKAEVEQATG
+843 FHEEVQNVEK
-854 QISAILAANNRSAPS
+854 QIR
-869 QPVAAALERAR
+869 ALVQGEA
-880 RRQEDKP
+880 

>member
-73 DIALLDT
+73 DITLLDT

-136 LPGMERQE
+136 LPGPGREA
-144 LLAQLNRRLGEGFVD
+144 LLTQLNRRLGDGFVD
-159 FGVEQAGRDEALA
+159 FGAEQADRDEALA

-292 TLAEAIGPGQVC
+292 TLTEAIGPGQVC

-382 LEVLKSL
+382 LEVLRSL
-389 LAERYGLEVSF
+389 LAERFGLEVEF
-400 GPGGILYKETITEAM
+400 GPGGILYKETITEPM

-432 LLEPLPRGSGLELA
+432 KLEPLPRGSGMQFA
-446 AACPQDM
+446 ADCREEV
-453 LDGNWQRLVLTH
+453 LDKNWQRLVLTH
-465 LAEKPHLGVLT
+465 LEEKQHLGVLT
-476 GSPITD
+476 GSPLTD
-482 VRITLVAGRA
+482 VKITLIAGRA

-507 RAVRQGLMEAE
+507 RAVRQGLMLAK
-518 SILLEP
+518 SQLLEP
-524 WYDFRLELPPEQV
+524 WYAFRLEVPAENIGRAMSDIQRMEGTFDPPES
-537 GRALSDLQRMGGQ
+537 GE
-550 AGTPETAGA
+550 ETA
-559 LSVLTGSAP
+559 VLTGFAP
-568 VAGLRDYGREV
+568 VSTMRSYPMEV
-579 AAYTRGRGRLS
+579 VSYTRGRGHLS
-590 CTAGGYAP
+590 LTLDGYRP
-598 CHNADEVIAALGY
+598 CHNAQEVIAAIGY
-611 DPERDVDNPA
+611 EPEHDLDNPA

-629 AGYNVKWSEVKAHAH
+629 AGFVVPWEQVRSHMH
-644 VGSGLRLGA
+644 VDSGWGKSTR
-653 EPPPPEEAA
+653 PEQEAA
-662 PVRPRSVS
+662 VPQRRAMA
-670 YAASLEQDK
+670 YRATLEEDA
-679 ELQAIFERT
+679 ELLKIFERT
-688 YGKVERGAFRPQ
+688 YGPIKRDPLAAFRPV
-700 PKPARTSLDDRK
+700 
-712 YSIQAQKQGPEYLLA
+712 QKRERPDFAAEQWEIAPEYLLV
-727 DGYNLI
+727 DGYNII
-733 FAWEELKAVARDNLD
+733 FAWDELNALSKESLD
-748 AARQMLME
+748 AARHKLMDI
-756 VLSNYQGF
+756 LCNYQGF
-764 KQNIVI
+764 QKCVLI
-770 LVFDAYRVPRSVQDV
+770 LVFDAYRVPGSPGSIEQ
-785 TKYHNIYVV
+785 YHNIHVV
-794 YTKEAETADTYIER
+794 YTKEAETADMFIER
-808 ATYEIGRHHRVR
+808 VTHEIGRNRRVR

-826 AEQLI
+826 MEQII
-831 ILGHGALRLSAS
+831 ILGHGALRVSARM
-843 AFKAEVEQATG
+843 FHEEVQNVEK
-854 QISAILAANNRSAPS
+854 QIR
-869 QPVAAALERAR
+869 ALVQGEA
-880 RRQEDKP
+880 

>member
-30 RAGVTRR
+30 RAGVIRR

-53 EKARGITIFSKQ
+53 EKERGITIFSKQ

-73 DIALLDT
+73 DITLLDT

-159 FGVEQAGRDEALA
+159 FGAEQADRDEALA

-222 LDRYTRPAPALEAF
+222 LDRYTRSAPALEAF

-382 LEVLKSL
+382 LEVLRSL
-389 LAERYGLEVSF
+389 LAERFGLEVEF
-400 GPGGILYKETITEAM
+400 GPGGILYKETITEPM

-432 LLEPLPRGSGLELA
+432 KLEPLPRGSGMQFA
-446 AACPQDM
+446 ADCREEV
-453 LDGNWQRLVLTH
+453 LDKNWQRLVLTH
-465 LAEKPHLGVLT
+465 LEEKQHLGVLT
-476 GSPITD
+476 GSPLTD
-482 VRITLVAGRA
+482 VKITLIAGRA

-507 RAVRQGLMEAE
+507 RAVRQGLMLAK
-518 SILLEP
+518 SQLLEP
-524 WYDFRLELPPEQV
+524 WYAFRLEVPAENIGRAMSDIQRMEGTFDPPES
-537 GRALSDLQRMGGQ
+537 GE
-550 AGTPETAGA
+550 ETA
-559 LSVLTGSAP
+559 VLTGFAP
-568 VAGLRDYGREV
+568 VSTMRSYPMEV
-579 AAYTRGRGRLS
+579 VSYTRGRGHLS
-590 CTAGGYAP
+590 LTLDGYRP
-598 CHNADEVIAALGY
+598 CHNAQEVIAAIGY
-611 DPERDVDNPA
+611 EPEHDLDNPA

-629 AGYNVKWSEVKAHAH
+629 AGFVVPWDQVRSHMH
-644 VGSGLRLGA
+644 VDSGWGKSTR
-653 EPPPPEEAA
+653 PEQEAA
-662 PVRPRSVS
+662 VPQRRAMA
-670 YAASLEQDK
+670 YRATLEEDA
-679 ELQAIFERT
+679 ELLKIFERT
-688 YGKVERGAFRPQ
+688 YGPIKRDPLAAFRPV
-700 PKPARTSLDDRK
+700 
-712 YSIQAQKQGPEYLLA
+712 QKRERPDFAAEQWEIAPEYLLV
-727 DGYNLI
+727 DGYNII
-733 FAWEELKAVARDNLD
+733 FAWDELNALSKESLD
-748 AARQMLME
+748 AARHKLMDI
-756 VLSNYQGF
+756 LCNYQGF
-764 KQNIVI
+764 QKCVLI
-770 LVFDAYRVPRSVQDV
+770 LVFDAYRVPGSPGSIEQ
-785 TKYHNIYVV
+785 YHNIHVV
-794 YTKEAETADTYIER
+794 YTKEAETADMFIER
-808 ATYEIGRHHRVR
+808 VTHEIGRNRRVR

-826 AEQLI
+826 MEQII
-831 ILGHGALRLSAS
+831 ILGHGALRVSARM
-843 AFKAEVEQATG
+843 FHEEVQNVEK
-854 QISAILAANNRSAPS
+854 QIR
-869 QPVAAALERAR
+869 ALVQGEA
-880 RRQEDKP
+880 

>member
-73 DIALLDT
+73 DITLLDT

-118 RLLRRYHVPT
+118 RLLRRYRVPT

-159 FGVEQAGRDEALA
+159 FGAEQADRDEALA

-286 YSGAKY
+286 YSGVKY
-292 TLAEAIGPGQVC
+292 TLTEAIGPGQVC

-382 LEVLKSL
+382 LEVLRSL
-389 LAERYGLEVSF
+389 LAERFGLEVEF
-400 GPGGILYKETITEAM
+400 GPGGILYKETITEPM

-432 LLEPLPRGSGLELA
+432 KLEPLPRGSGTQFA
-446 AACPQDM
+446 ADCREEV
-453 LDGNWQRLVLTH
+453 LDKNWQRLVLTH
-465 LAEKPHLGVLT
+465 LEEKQHLGVLT
-476 GSPITD
+476 GSPLTD
-482 VRITLVAGRA
+482 VKITLIAGRA

-507 RAVRQGLMEAE
+507 RAVRQGLMLAK
-518 SILLEP
+518 SQLLEP
-524 WYDFRLELPPEQV
+524 WYAFRLEVPAENIGRAMSDIQRMEGTFDPPES
-537 GRALSDLQRMGGQ
+537 GE
-550 AGTPETAGA
+550 ETA
-559 LSVLTGSAP
+559 VLTGFAP
-568 VAGLRDYGREV
+568 VSTMRSYPMEV
-579 AAYTRGRGRLS
+579 VSYTRGRGHLS
-590 CTAGGYAP
+590 LTLDGYRP
-598 CHNADEVIAALGY
+598 CHNAQEVIAAIGY
-611 DPERDVDNPA
+611 EPEHDLDNPA

-629 AGYNVKWSEVKAHAH
+629 AGFVVPWDQVRSHMH
-644 VGSGLRLGA
+644 VDSGWGKSSR
-653 EPPPPEEAA
+653 PEQEAA
-662 PVRPRSVS
+662 VPQRRAMA
-670 YAASLEQDK
+670 YRATLEEDA
-679 ELQAIFERT
+679 ELLKIFERT
-688 YGKVERGAFRPQ
+688 YGPIKRDPLAAFRPV
-700 PKPARTSLDDRK
+700 
-712 YSIQAQKQGPEYLLA
+712 QKRERPDFAAEQWEIAPEYLLV
-727 DGYNLI
+727 DGYNII
-733 FAWEELKAVARDNLD
+733 FAWDELNALSKESLD
-748 AARQMLME
+748 AARHKLMDI
-756 VLSNYQGF
+756 LCNYQGF
-764 KQNIVI
+764 QKCVLI
-770 LVFDAYRVPRSVQDV
+770 LVFDAYRVPGSPGSIEQ
-785 TKYHNIYVV
+785 YHNIHVV
-794 YTKEAETADTYIER
+794 YTKEAETADMFIER
-808 ATYEIGRHHRVR
+808 VTHEIGRNRRVR

-826 AEQLI
+826 MEQII
-831 ILGHGALRLSAS
+831 ILGHGALRVSARM
-843 AFKAEVEQATG
+843 FHEEVQNVEK
-854 QISAILAANNRSAPS
+854 QIR
-869 QPVAAALERAR
+869 ALVQGEA
-880 RRQEDKP
+880 

>member
-1 MESTRKQIVLGILA
+1 MEQEHKQLVIGILA

-24 SEAMLY
+24 SEALLY
-30 RAGVTRR
+30 GTGTIRK

-65 ALLTAGDT
+65 ALFTAGNT
-73 DIALLDT
+73 DFTLLDT

-92 TLQVLDYAVLVVSG
+92 TLQVLDYAVLVISG

-118 RLLRRYHVPT
+118 RLLRRYRIPT

-136 LPGMERQE
+136 LPGPGREA
-144 LLAQLNRRLGEGFVD
+144 LLTQLNRRLGDGFVD
-159 FGVEQAGRDEALA
+159 FGAEQADRDEALA
-172 LCDENLMDRMLD
+172 LCDERLMETMLD
-184 AGQLQDA
+184 RGILTDT

-200 HVFPCWFGA
+200 HVFPCWFGS
-209 ALKLEGVDALLDG
+209 ALKLQGVDALVEG

-236 GAKVFKVSQDEQGAR
+236 GAKVFKVSQDEQGNR
-251 LTWLRVTGGEL
+251 LTWLRVTGGVL

-286 YSGAKY
+286 YSGAKF
-292 TLAEAIGPGQVC
+292 TLAECIGPGQVC

-432 LLEPLPRGSGLELA
+432 KLEPLPRGSGMQFA
-446 AACPQDM
+446 ADCREEV
-453 LDGNWQRLVLTH
+453 LHKNWQRLVLTH
-465 LAEKPHLGVLT
+465 LEEKQHLGVLI
-476 GSPITD
+476 GAPLTD
-482 VRITLVAGRA
+482 VKITLIAGRA

-507 RAVRQGLMEAE
+507 RAVRQGLMMADQ
-518 SILLEP
+518 IHKTQLLEP
-524 WYDFRLELPPEQV
+524 WYAFRLELPSDNV
-537 GRALSDLQRMGGQ
+537 GRAMNDIQNMGGSFDP
-550 AGTPETAGA
+550 PETGA
-559 LSVLTGSAP
+559 DGDTTLLTGTAP
-568 VAGLRDYGREV
+568 ASTMRSYPMEV
-579 AAYTRGRGRLS
+579 VGYTRGRGHL
-590 CTAGGYAP
+590 TLTLDGYRP
-598 CHNADEVIAALGY
+598 CHNAAEVIEAAGY
-611 DPERDVDNPA
+611 EPEHDLDNPA

-629 AGYNVKWSEVKAHAH
+629 AGFVVPWEQVRSHMH
-644 VGSGLRLGA
+644 VDSGWGKTA
-653 EPPPPEEAA
+653 KTEEALQA
-662 PVRPRSVS
+662 RPRRM
-670 YAASLEQDK
+670 AAYRATLEEDA
-679 ELQAIFERT
+679 ELLKIFEQT
-688 YGKVERGAFRPQ
+688 YGPIKRDPLAAFRPTQ
-700 PKPARTSLDDRK
+700 KRERPDFNAEQWE
-712 YSIQAQKQGPEYLLA
+712 IQPEYLLV
-727 DGYNLI
+727 DGYNII
-733 FAWEELKAVARDNLD
+733 FAWDELNALSKESLE
-748 AARQMLME
+748 AARHRLMDI
-756 VLSNYQGF
+756 LCNYQGF
-764 KQNIVI
+764 KKCVLI
-770 LVFDAYRVPRSVQDV
+770 LVFDAYRVPGSPGSIEQ
-785 TKYHNIYVV
+785 YHNIHVV
-794 YTKEAETADTYIER
+794 YTREAETADMFIER
-808 ATYEIGRHHRVR
+808 VTHEIGKGRRVR

-826 AEQLI
+826 MEQVI
-831 ILGHGALRLSAS
+831 ILGHGALRVSARM
-843 AFKAEVEQATG
+843 FHEEVQEAEKE
-854 QISAILAANNRSAPS
+854 I
-869 QPVAAALERAR
+869 R
-880 RRQEDKP
+880 RYLQGEG

>member
-73 DIALLDT
+73 DITLLDT

-118 RLLRRYHVPT
+118 RLLRRYRVPT

-159 FGVEQAGRDEALA
+159 FGAEQADRDEALA

-272 DGEPWAE
+272 DGELWAE

-292 TLAEAIGPGQVC
+292 TLTEAIGPGQVC

-382 LEVLKSL
+382 LEVLRSL
-389 LAERYGLEVSF
+389 LAERFGLEVEF
-400 GPGGILYKETITEAM
+400 GPGGILYKETITEPM

-432 LLEPLPRGSGLELA
+432 KLEPLPRGSGMQFA
-446 AACPQDM
+446 ADCREEV
-453 LDGNWQRLVLTH
+453 LDKNWQRLVLTH
-465 LAEKPHLGVLT
+465 LEEKQHLGVLT
-476 GSPITD
+476 GSPLTD
-482 VRITLVAGRA
+482 VKITLIAGRA

-507 RAVRQGLMEAE
+507 RAVRQGLMLAK
-518 SILLEP
+518 SQLLEP
-524 WYDFRLELPPEQV
+524 WYAFRLEVPAENIGRAMSDIQRMEGTFDPPES
-537 GRALSDLQRMGGQ
+537 GE
-550 AGTPETAGA
+550 ETA
-559 LSVLTGSAP
+559 VLTGFAP
-568 VAGLRDYGREV
+568 VSTMRSYPMEV
-579 AAYTRGRGRLS
+579 VSYTRGRGHLS
-590 CTAGGYAP
+590 LTLDGYRP
-598 CHNADEVIAALGY
+598 CHNAQEVIAAIGY
-611 DPERDVDNPA
+611 EPEHDLDNPA

-629 AGYNVKWSEVKAHAH
+629 AGFVVPWDQVRSHMH
-644 VGSGLRLGA
+644 VDSGWGKSTR
-653 EPPPPEEAA
+653 PEQEAA
-662 PVRPRSVS
+662 VPQRRAMA
-670 YAASLEQDK
+670 YRATLEEDA
-679 ELQAIFERT
+679 ELLKIFERT
-688 YGKVERGAFRPQ
+688 YGPIKRDPLAAFRPV
-700 PKPARTSLDDRK
+700 
-712 YSIQAQKQGPEYLLA
+712 QKRERPDFAAEQWEIAPEYLLV
-727 DGYNLI
+727 DGYNII
-733 FAWEELKAVARDNLD
+733 FAWDELNALSKESLD
-748 AARQMLME
+748 AARHKLMDI
-756 VLSNYQGF
+756 LCNYQGF
-764 KQNIVI
+764 QKCVLI
-770 LVFDAYRVPRSVQDV
+770 LVFDAYRVPGSPGSIEQ
-785 TKYHNIYVV
+785 YHNIHVV
-794 YTKEAETADTYIER
+794 YTKEAETADMFIER
-808 ATYEIGRHHRVR
+808 VTHEIGRNRRVR

-826 AEQLI
+826 MEQII
-831 ILGHGALRLSAS
+831 ILGHGALRVSARM
-843 AFKAEVEQATG
+843 FHEEVQNVEK
-854 QISAILAANNRSAPS
+854 QIRELVQGEA
-869 QPVAAALERAR
+869 
-880 RRQEDKP
+880 

>member
-48 DTDAL
+48 DTDTL
-53 EKARGITIFSKQ
+53 ERARGITIFSKQ

-73 DIALLDT
+73 DITLLDT

-159 FGVEQAGRDEALA
+159 FGAEQADRDEALA

-200 HVFPCWFGA
+200 HVFPCWFGT

-222 LDRYTRPAPALEAF
+222 LDRYTRSAPALEAF

-292 TLAEAIGPGQVC
+292 TLTEAIGPGQVC

-367 ETLGEIH
+367 ETLDEIH

-382 LEVLKSL
+382 LEVLRSL
-389 LAERYGLEVSF
+389 LAERFGLAVEF
-400 GPGGILYKETITEAM
+400 GPGGILYKETITEPM

-432 LLEPLPRGSGLELA
+432 KLEPLPRGSGMQFA
-446 AACPQDM
+446 ADCREEV
-453 LDGNWQRLVLTH
+453 LDKNWQRLVLTH
-465 LAEKPHLGVLT
+465 LEEKQHLGVLT
-476 GSPITD
+476 GSPLTD
-482 VRITLVAGRA
+482 VKITLIAGRA

-507 RAVRQGLMEAE
+507 RAVRQGLMLAK
-518 SILLEP
+518 SQLLEP
-524 WYDFRLELPPEQV
+524 WYAFRLEVPAENIGRAMSDIQRMEGTFDPPES
-537 GRALSDLQRMGGQ
+537 GE
-550 AGTPETAGA
+550 ETA
-559 LSVLTGSAP
+559 VLTGFAP
-568 VAGLRDYGREV
+568 VSTMRSYPMEV
-579 AAYTRGRGRLS
+579 VSYTRGRGHLS
-590 CTAGGYAP
+590 LTLDGYRP
-598 CHNADEVIAALGY
+598 CHNAQEVIAAIGY
-611 DPERDVDNPA
+611 EPEHDLDNPA

-629 AGYNVKWSEVKAHAH
+629 AGFVVPWDQVRSHMH
-644 VGSGLRLGA
+644 VDSGWGKSTR
-653 EPPPPEEAA
+653 PEQEAA
-662 PVRPRSVS
+662 VPQRRAMA
-670 YAASLEQDK
+670 YRATLEEDA
-679 ELQAIFERT
+679 ELLKIFERT
-688 YGKVERGAFRPQ
+688 YGPIKRDPLAAFRPV
-700 PKPARTSLDDRK
+700 
-712 YSIQAQKQGPEYLLA
+712 QKRERPDFAAEQWEIAPEYLLV
-727 DGYNLI
+727 DGYNII
-733 FAWEELKAVARDNLD
+733 FAWDELNALSKESLD
-748 AARQMLME
+748 AARHKLMDI
-756 VLSNYQGF
+756 LCNYQGF
-764 KQNIVI
+764 QKCVLI
-770 LVFDAYRVPRSVQDV
+770 LVFDAYRVPGSPGSIEQ
-785 TKYHNIYVV
+785 YHNIHVV
-794 YTKEAETADTYIER
+794 YTKEAETADMFIER
-808 ATYEIGRHHRVR
+808 VTHEIGRNRRVR

-826 AEQLI
+826 MEQII
-831 ILGHGALRLSAS
+831 ILGHGALRVSARM
-843 AFKAEVEQATG
+843 FHEEVQNVEK
-854 QISAILAANNRSAPS
+854 QIR
-869 QPVAAALERAR
+869 ALVQGEA
-880 RRQEDKP
+880 

>member
-24 SEAMLY
+24 SEALLY

-65 ALLTAGDT
+65 ALLTVGDT
-73 DIALLDT
+73 DITLLDT

-118 RLLRRYHVPT
+118 RLLRRYRVPT

-159 FGVEQAGRDEALA
+159 FGAEQADRDEVLA

-292 TLAEAIGPGQVC
+292 TLVEAIGPGQVC

-382 LEVLKSL
+382 LEVLRSL
-389 LAERYGLEVSF
+389 LAERFGLEVEF
-400 GPGGILYKETITEAM
+400 GPGGILYKETITEPM

-432 LLEPLPRGSGLELA
+432 KLEPLPRGSGMQFA
-446 AACPQDM
+446 ADCREEV
-453 LDGNWQRLVLTH
+453 LDKNWQRLVLTH
-465 LAEKPHLGVLT
+465 LEEKQHLGVLT
-476 GSPITD
+476 GSPLTD
-482 VRITLVAGRA
+482 VKITLIAGRA

-507 RAVRQGLMEAE
+507 RAVRQGLMLAK
-518 SILLEP
+518 SQLLEP
-524 WYDFRLELPPEQV
+524 WYAFRLEVPAENIGRAMSDIQRMEGTFDPPES
-537 GRALSDLQRMGGQ
+537 GE
-550 AGTPETAGA
+550 ETA
-559 LSVLTGSAP
+559 VLTGFAP
-568 VAGLRDYGREV
+568 VSTMRSYPMEV
-579 AAYTRGRGRLS
+579 VSYTRGRGHLS
-590 CTAGGYAP
+590 LTLDGYRP
-598 CHNADEVIAALGY
+598 CHNAQEVIAAIGY
-611 DPERDVDNPA
+611 EPEHDLDNPA

-629 AGYNVKWSEVKAHAH
+629 AGFVVPWDQVRSHMH
-644 VGSGLRLGA
+644 VDSGWGKSTR
-653 EPPPPEEAA
+653 PEQEAA
-662 PVRPRSVS
+662 VPQRRAMA
-670 YAASLEQDK
+670 YRATLEEDA
-679 ELQAIFERT
+679 ELLKIFERT
-688 YGKVERGAFRPQ
+688 YGPIKRDPLAAFRPV
-700 PKPARTSLDDRK
+700 
-712 YSIQAQKQGPEYLLA
+712 QKRERPDFAAEQWEIAPEYLLV
-727 DGYNLI
+727 DGYNII
-733 FAWEELKAVARDNLD
+733 FAWDELNALSKESLD
-748 AARQMLME
+748 AARHKLMDI
-756 VLSNYQGF
+756 LCNYQGF
-764 KQNIVI
+764 QKCVLI
-770 LVFDAYRVPRSVQDV
+770 LVFDAYRVPGSPGSIEQ
-785 TKYHNIYVV
+785 YHNIHVV
-794 YTKEAETADTYIER
+794 YTKEAETADMFIER
-808 ATYEIGRHHRVR
+808 VTHEIGRNRRVR

-826 AEQLI
+826 MEQII
-831 ILGHGALRLSAS
+831 ILGHGALRVSARM
-843 AFKAEVEQATG
+843 FHEEVQNVEK
-854 QISAILAANNRSAPS
+854 QIR
-869 QPVAAALERAR
+869 ALVQGEA
-880 RRQEDKP
+880 

>member
-73 DIALLDT
+73 DITLLDT

-159 FGVEQAGRDEALA
+159 FGAEQADRDEALA

-382 LEVLKSL
+382 LEVLRSL
-389 LAERYGLEVSF
+389 LAERFGLTVEF
-400 GPGGILYKETITEAM
+400 GPGGILYKETITEPM

-432 LLEPLPRGSGLELA
+432 KLEPLPRGSGMQFA
-446 AACPQDM
+446 ADCREEV
-453 LDGNWQRLVLTH
+453 LDKNWQRLVLTH
-465 LAEKPHLGVLT
+465 LEEKQHLGVLT
-476 GSPITD
+476 GSPLTD
-482 VRITLVAGRA
+482 VKITLIAGRA

-507 RAVRQGLMEAE
+507 RAVRQGLMLAK
-518 SILLEP
+518 SQLLEP
-524 WYDFRLELPPEQV
+524 WYAFRLEVPAENIGRAMSDIQRMEGTFDPPES
-537 GRALSDLQRMGGQ
+537 GE
-550 AGTPETAGA
+550 ETA
-559 LSVLTGSAP
+559 VLTGFAP
-568 VAGLRDYGREV
+568 VSTMRSYPMEV
-579 AAYTRGRGRLS
+579 VSYTRGRGHLS
-590 CTAGGYAP
+590 LTLDGYRP
-598 CHNADEVIAALGY
+598 CHNAQEVIAAIGY
-611 DPERDVDNPA
+611 EPEHDLDNPA

-629 AGYNVKWSEVKAHAH
+629 AGFVVPWDQVRSHMHVDSGWGKSTRPEQKAA
-644 VGSGLRLGA
+644 VPQRRAMAYRATLEEDA
-653 EPPPPEEAA
+653 E
-662 PVRPRSVS
+662 
-670 YAASLEQDK
+670 LLK
-679 ELQAIFERT
+679 IFERT
-688 YGKVERGAFRPQ
+688 YGPIKRDPLAAFRPV
-700 PKPARTSLDDRK
+700 
-712 YSIQAQKQGPEYLLA
+712 QKRERPDFAAEQWEIAPEYLLV
-727 DGYNLI
+727 DGYNII
-733 FAWEELKAVARDNLD
+733 FAWDELNALSKESLD
-748 AARQMLME
+748 AARHKLMDI
-756 VLSNYQGF
+756 LCNYQGF
-764 KQNIVI
+764 QKCVLI
-770 LVFDAYRVPRSVQDV
+770 LVFDAYRVPGSPGSIEQ
-785 TKYHNIYVV
+785 YHNIHVV
-794 YTKEAETADTYIER
+794 YTKEAETADMFIER
-808 ATYEIGRHHRVR
+808 VTHEIGRNRRVR

-826 AEQLI
+826 MEQII
-831 ILGHGALRLSAS
+831 ILGHGALRVSARM
-843 AFKAEVEQATG
+843 FHEEVQNVEK
-854 QISAILAANNRSAPS
+854 QIRVLVQGEA
-869 QPVAAALERAR
+869 
-880 RRQEDKP
+880 